1 MRKNINQFAVPAHL
15 VNTWWVV
22 ASDQSGAKRISLP
35 LTRKIIHKI
44 LDGSIES
51 SSFVEDIYFGFI
63 IPEELDD
70 IDPDILYPLNAWS
83 DVETYHN
90 SAKDLV
96 MKFKENYKKYDLGD
110 DKIKNGGPL

>member
-1 MRKNINQFAVPAHL
+1 MIYIGQSFHRFVP
-15 VNTWWVV
+15 VF
-22 ASDQSGAKRISLP
+22 SR
-35 LTRKIIHKI
+35 
-44 LDGSIES
+44 
-51 SSFVEDIYFGFI
+51 YFGFK

-70 IDPDILYPLNAWS
+70 IDPEILNPLNAWS